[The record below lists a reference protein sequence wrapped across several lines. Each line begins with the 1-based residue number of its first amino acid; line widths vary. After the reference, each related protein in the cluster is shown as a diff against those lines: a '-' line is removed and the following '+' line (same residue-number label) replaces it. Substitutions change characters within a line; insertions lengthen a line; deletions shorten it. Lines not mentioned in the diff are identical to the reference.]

1 MLIAKREKLPAS
13 RVTSNEIVSCHKPAR
28 ARIIIMENG
37 GAQIM
42 GSSIHTSIKLN
53 NGVAI
58 PVLGLGVYQAAS
70 GGEAERAVRY
80 ALEIGYRHIDT
91 ASVYENEQDVGRAI
105 KESEIPREEIFITT
119 KLWNSDHGYG
129 STLKAFDESRKRLG
143 VDYIDLYLIHWPV
156 EDLRLESWHAMTSLL
171 EKNLCR
177 AIGVSNYTI
186 RHLEELL
193 ASSALIPAVNQV
205 EFSPFL
211 YQKELLEFCLRNQV
225 QLEAYSPLTQG
236 KKLDDPALE
245 ALAEKYNKTAAQIL
259 IRWAIEHEMV
269 VIPKSVHHNRI
280 KENADVF
287 DFSISREDM
296 ALLDGLDEGFRTCW
310 DPTSAP

>member
-1 MLIAKREKLPAS
+1 
-13 RVTSNEIVSCHKPAR
+13 
-28 ARIIIMENG
+28 
-37 GAQIM
+37 M
-42 GSSIHTSIKLN
+42 GSSIHPAIKLN

-119 KLWNSDHGYG
+119 KLWNSHHGYD
-129 STLKAFDESRKRLG
+129 STLMAFDESRKRLG

-156 EDLRLESWHAMTSLL
+156 EDLRQESWHAMASLL
-171 EKNLCR
+171 EKGVCR

-186 RHLEELL
+186 NHLEELL

-211 YQKELLEFCLRNQV
+211 YQKDLLEFCKRNRI

-236 KKLDDPALE
+236 KKLDHPALV
-245 ALAEKYNKTAAQIL
+245 ALAKKYNKTAAQIL
-259 IRWAIEHEMV
+259 IRWAIEHELV
-269 VIPKSVHHNRI
+269 VIPKSVHPSRI

-287 DFSISREDM
+287 DFSIGREDM